1 MTYRRFGRVIKTRL
15 FCSRG
20 IDMEEFK
27 YLIPEE
33 SIDAIMNNV
42 SKLRDIEN
50 DLRHIFVEHGYL
62 EVLMPSF
69 EYVELYNDMDIG
81 IDEEKM
87 FQYINYEGK
96 RVALRVDFT
105 VPLARL
111 YSSQKENGEKRYCYF
126 GKVYRKEKRHKGR
139 SSEFFQAGIELLGKA
154 GVAGDL
160 ECLELVLETMQCLRL
175 KTLRIEMGSAQ
186 FYNRLVEIVDDEKF
200 VNILKRRDLSAMKD
214 FVESHHFDSHLHDL
228 LLMLPQAFG
237 DIQVLYQV
245 QSLIDDPL
253 LKEAIEEC
261 IHLYQ
266 QSKMKDILT
275 FDLAMTPMMKYYTG
289 IMLKGYSPYSA
300 EPIMNGGRYDKL
312 MNHFQRQVPAIG
324 FSYDLSH
331 ILKALEKE
339 EEA

>member
-1 MTYRRFGRVIKTRL
+1 
-15 FCSRG
+15 
-20 IDMEEFK
+20 MEEFK

-139 SSEFFQAGIELLGKA
+139 SSEFFQAGIVLLGKA

>member
-1 MTYRRFGRVIKTRL
+1 
-15 FCSRG
+15 
-20 IDMEEFK
+20 MEEFK

-69 EYVELYNDMDIG
+69 EYVELYNDMNIG

>member
-1 MTYRRFGRVIKTRL
+1 
-15 FCSRG
+15 
-20 IDMEEFK
+20 MEEFK

-253 LKEAIEEC
+253 LKEAVEEC

-339 EEA
+339 DEA

>member
-1 MTYRRFGRVIKTRL
+1 
-15 FCSRG
+15 
-20 IDMEEFK
+20 MEKFK

>member
-1 MTYRRFGRVIKTRL
+1 
-15 FCSRG
+15 
-20 IDMEEFK
+20 MEEFK

-33 SIDAIMNNV
+33 SIDAIMDNV
-42 SKLRDIEN
+42 SVLRDIEK
-50 DLRHIFVEHGYL
+50 DLRHLFVERGYL

-69 EYVELYNDMDIG
+69 EYVDLYNDMDIG

>member
-1 MTYRRFGRVIKTRL
+1 
-15 FCSRG
+15 
-20 IDMEEFK
+20 MEEFK

-139 SSEFFQAGIELLGKA
+139 SSEFFHFFIELLGKA

>member
-1 MTYRRFGRVIKTRL
+1 
-15 FCSRG
+15 
-20 IDMEEFK
+20 MEEFK

-331 ILKALEKE
+331 ILKALMK
-339 EEA
+339 

>member
-1 MTYRRFGRVIKTRL
+1 
-15 FCSRG
+15 
-20 IDMEEFK
+20 MEEFK

-214 FVESHHFDSHLHDL
+214 FVESHHFDNHLHDL

-253 LKEAIEEC
+253 LKEAVEEC

-339 EEA
+339 DEA

>member
-1 MTYRRFGRVIKTRL
+1 
-15 FCSRG
+15 
-20 IDMEEFK
+20 MEEFK

-237 DIQVLYQV
+237 DIQVLY
-245 QSLIDDPL
+245 
-253 LKEAIEEC
+253 
-261 IHLYQ
+261 
-266 QSKMKDILT
+266 
-275 FDLAMTPMMKYYTG
+275 
-289 IMLKGYSPYSA
+289 
-300 EPIMNGGRYDKL
+300 
-312 MNHFQRQVPAIG
+312 
-324 FSYDLSH
+324 
-331 ILKALEKE
+331 
-339 EEA
+339 

>member
-1 MTYRRFGRVIKTRL
+1 
-15 FCSRG
+15 
-20 IDMEEFK
+20 MEEFK

-312 MNHFQRQVPAIG
+312 MNHFQRQVPASG

>member
-1 MTYRRFGRVIKTRL
+1 
-15 FCSRG
+15 
-20 IDMEEFK
+20 MEEFK

-154 GVAGDL
+154 GVVGDL

-214 FVESHHFDSHLHDL
+214 FVESHHFESHLHDL

>member
-1 MTYRRFGRVIKTRL
+1 
-15 FCSRG
+15 
-20 IDMEEFK
+20 MEEFK

-160 ECLELVLETMQCLRL
+160 ECLELVLKTMQCLRL
-175 KTLRIEMGSAQ
+175 ETLRIEMGSAQ

>member
-1 MTYRRFGRVIKTRL
+1 
-15 FCSRG
+15 
-20 IDMEEFK
+20 MEEFK

-331 ILKALEKE
+331 ILKALEKG

>member
-1 MTYRRFGRVIKTRL
+1 
-15 FCSRG
+15 
-20 IDMEEFK
+20 MEEFK

-126 GKVYRKEKRHKGR
+126 GKVYRKDKRHKGR

>member
-1 MTYRRFGRVIKTRL
+1 
-15 FCSRG
+15 
-20 IDMEEFK
+20 MEEFK

-154 GVAGDL
+154 GVVGDL

>member
-1 MTYRRFGRVIKTRL
+1 
-15 FCSRG
+15 
-20 IDMEEFK
+20 MEEFK

-289 IMLKGYSPYSA
+289 IMLRG
-300 EPIMNGGRYDKL
+300 IRLIVLNL
-312 MNHFQRQVPAIG
+312 
-324 FSYDLSH
+324 L
-331 ILKALEKE
+331 
-339 EEA
+339 

>member
-1 MTYRRFGRVIKTRL
+1 
-15 FCSRG
+15 
-20 IDMEEFK
+20 MEEFK

-339 EEA
+339 DEA

>member
-1 MTYRRFGRVIKTRL
+1 
-15 FCSRG
+15 
-20 IDMEEFK
+20 MEEFK

-111 YSSQKENGEKRYCYF
+111 YSSQKENDEKRYCYF

>member
-1 MTYRRFGRVIKTRL
+1 
-15 FCSRG
+15 
-20 IDMEEFK
+20 MEEFK

-139 SSEFFQAGIELLGKA
+139 SSEFFQSVIDFLGKSV
-154 GVAGDL
+154 VAGDL

-175 KTLRIEMGSAQ
+175 NTLRIEMGSAQ

-289 IMLKGYSPYSA
+289 IILKGYSPYSA

-339 EEA
+339 DEA

>member
-1 MTYRRFGRVIKTRL
+1 
-15 FCSRG
+15 
-20 IDMEEFK
+20 MEEFK

-139 SSEFFQAGIELLGKA
+139 SSEFFQAGVELLGKA

-331 ILKALEKE
+331 ILKVLEKE

>member
-1 MTYRRFGRVIKTRL
+1 
-15 FCSRG
+15 
-20 IDMEEFK
+20 MEEFK

-200 VNILKRRDLSAMKD
+200 INILKRRDLSAMKD

-339 EEA
+339 DEA

>member
-1 MTYRRFGRVIKTRL
+1 
-15 FCSRG
+15 
-20 IDMEEFK
+20 MEEFK

>member
-1 MTYRRFGRVIKTRL
+1 
-15 FCSRG
+15 
-20 IDMEEFK
+20 MEEFK

-50 DLRHIFVEHGYL
+50 DLRHIFVEHSYL

-160 ECLELVLETMQCLRL
+160 ECLELVLETMQSLRL

>member
-1 MTYRRFGRVIKTRL
+1 
-15 FCSRG
+15 
-20 IDMEEFK
+20 MEEFK

-253 LKEAIEEC
+253 LTEAIEEC

>member
-1 MTYRRFGRVIKTRL
+1 
-15 FCSRG
+15 
-20 IDMEEFK
+20 
-27 YLIPEE
+27 
-33 SIDAIMNNV
+33 
-42 SKLRDIEN
+42 
-50 DLRHIFVEHGYL
+50 
-62 EVLMPSF
+62 
-69 EYVELYNDMDIG
+69 
-81 IDEEKM
+81 
-87 FQYINYEGK
+87 
-96 RVALRVDFT
+96 
-105 VPLARL
+105 
-111 YSSQKENGEKRYCYF
+111 
-126 GKVYRKEKRHKGR
+126 
-139 SSEFFQAGIELLGKA
+139 
-154 GVAGDL
+154 
-160 ECLELVLETMQCLRL
+160 MQCLRL

>member
-1 MTYRRFGRVIKTRL
+1 
-15 FCSRG
+15 
-20 IDMEEFK
+20 MEEFK

-214 FVESHHFDSHLHDL
+214 FVESHHFDNRLHDL

>member
-1 MTYRRFGRVIKTRL
+1 
-15 FCSRG
+15 
-20 IDMEEFK
+20 MEEFK

-33 SIDAIMNNV
+33 SIDTIMNNV

>member
-1 MTYRRFGRVIKTRL
+1 
-15 FCSRG
+15 
-20 IDMEEFK
+20 MEEFK

-139 SSEFFQAGIELLGKA
+139 SSEFFQAGIELLGKT

>member
-1 MTYRRFGRVIKTRL
+1 
-15 FCSRG
+15 
-20 IDMEEFK
+20 MEEFK

-175 KTLRIEMGSAQ
+175 ETLRIEMGSAQ

>member
-1 MTYRRFGRVIKTRL
+1 
-15 FCSRG
+15 
-20 IDMEEFK
+20 MEEFK

-266 QSKMKDILT
+266 QSKVKDILT

>member
-1 MTYRRFGRVIKTRL
+1 
-15 FCSRG
+15 
-20 IDMEEFK
+20 MEEFK

-160 ECLELVLETMQCLRL
+160 ECLELILETMQCLRL
-175 KTLRIEMGSAQ
+175 KTLRIEMGSAK

>member
-1 MTYRRFGRVIKTRL
+1 
-15 FCSRG
+15 
-20 IDMEEFK
+20 MEEFK

-200 VNILKRRDLSAMKD
+200 VNILKRRDLSGMKD

>member
-1 MTYRRFGRVIKTRL
+1 
-15 FCSRG
+15 
-20 IDMEEFK
+20 MEEFK

-42 SKLRDIEN
+42 SQLRDIEK
-50 DLRHIFVEHGYL
+50 DLRDIFVEHGYL

-69 EYVELYNDMDIG
+69 EYVDLYNDMDIG

-87 FQYINYEGK
+87 FQYVNYEGK

-111 YSSQKENGEKRYCYF
+111 YCSQREKDEKRYCYF

-139 SSEFFQAGIELLGKA
+139 SSEFFQAGIELIGKD
-154 GVAGDL
+154 GVDGDL
-160 ECLELVLETMQCLRL
+160 ECLELVLETMKCLKL
-175 KTLRIEMGSAQ
+175 KNIRIEMGSAK
-186 FYNRLVEIVDDEKF
+186 FYNRLVEIAGDQQFVD
-200 VNILKRRDLSAMKD
+200 ILKRRDLSAMKL
-214 FVESHHFDSHLHDL
+214 FVENNQFDKSLKSL
-228 LLMLPQAFG
+228 FMCLPQAFG
-237 DIQVLYQV
+237 NVQVLYEIKNQIHD
-245 QSLIDDPL
+245 QL
-253 LKEAIEEC
+253 LMEALDEL
-261 IHLYQ
+261 IHLYE
-266 QSKMKDILT
+266 KIPAKDILT

-300 EPIMNGGRYDKL
+300 QPIMTGGRYDHL
-312 MNHFQRQVPAIG
+312 MNHFHQEVPAIG

>member
-1 MTYRRFGRVIKTRL
+1 
-15 FCSRG
+15 
-20 IDMEEFK
+20 MEEFK

-253 LKEAIEEC
+253 LKEVIEEC

>member
-1 MTYRRFGRVIKTRL
+1 
-15 FCSRG
+15 
-20 IDMEEFK
+20 MEEFK

-33 SIDAIMNNV
+33 SIDAIMSNV
-42 SKLRDIEN
+42 SKLREIEN
-50 DLRHIFVEHGYL
+50 DLRRIFVEHQYL

-69 EYVELYNDMDIG
+69 EYVDLYNDMDIG

-87 FQYINYEGK
+87 FQYMNYEGK

-111 YSSQKENGEKRYCYF
+111 YCSQKEEGEKRYCYF

-139 SSEFFQAGIELLGKA
+139 SSEFFQAGVELLGKA

-160 ECLELVLETMQCLRL
+160 ECLQLIKETMSCLKL
-175 KTLRIEMGSAQ
+175 KTIRIEMGSAK
-186 FYNRLVEIVDDEKF
+186 FYHRLCEIVDDERF
-200 VNILKRRDLSAMKD
+200 VDILKRRDLTAMKD
-214 FVESHHFDSHLHDL
+214 FVQEHSFDTSMQN
-228 LLMLPQAFG
+228 LLMHLPQTFG
-237 DIQVLYQV
+237 GVEVLYQI
-245 QSLIDDPL
+245 QNLIHDDI
-253 LKEAIEEC
+253 LKESIEEL
-261 IHLYQ
+261 IHLYEA
-266 QSKMKDILT
+266 SCMKDCLT

-300 EPIMNGGRYDKL
+300 EPIMNGGRYDQL
-312 MNHFQRQVPAIG
+312 MNHFHRQVSAIG

-339 EEA
+339 EEV

>member
-1 MTYRRFGRVIKTRL
+1 MK
-15 FCSRG
+15 
-20 IDMEEFK
+20 EFK

>member
-1 MTYRRFGRVIKTRL
+1 
-15 FCSRG
+15 
-20 IDMEEFK
+20 MEEFK

-186 FYNRLVEIVDDEKF
+186 FYNRLVEIADDEKF